1 MWYNTKA
8 IEFDGFCIALV
19 VQWIECNF
27 AEVVIQVRFLAG
39 AQNRDSKKIPLVAL
53 LLCYHLHMRYLGI
66 DYGTKRVGV
75 AVSDEMGSLAFPRA
89 IFSNNAELI
98 PNILKLFEEEEI
110 GGIVLGESH
119 TQSGQ
124 ENKVM
129 KEITVFKEKLEQETG
144 RQVFLES
151 EFMTSMEA
159 SRQRFEMQ
167 SEQGRNTRSDKTKI
181 DDSAAALILQRF
193 LDKKNFSKN

>member
-1 MWYNTKA
+1 
-8 IEFDGFCIALV
+8 
-19 VQWIECNF
+19 
-27 AEVVIQVRFLAG
+27 
-39 AQNRDSKKIPLVAL
+39 
-53 LLCYHLHMRYLGI
+53 MRYLGI